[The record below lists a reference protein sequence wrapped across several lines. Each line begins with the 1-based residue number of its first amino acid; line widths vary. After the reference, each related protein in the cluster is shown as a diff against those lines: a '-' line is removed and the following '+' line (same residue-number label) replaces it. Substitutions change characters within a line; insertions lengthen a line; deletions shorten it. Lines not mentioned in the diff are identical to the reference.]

1 MYRKILIAYNG
12 TSESAAALHECIRLA
27 PGPSAEIHL
36 LVVMNPPPTI
46 MGGEYAAAALLSIEE
61 EMAEATK
68 KMGRELSKGHA
79 LLATAGLNVINHLEV
94 GEPIDVISKLAHQL
108 NIELV
113 IVGHSRHRSWAM
125 RWWRGSTNALLIEK
139 LQCSLLVATT
149 EQHLSHK

>member
-12 TSESAAALHECIRLA
+12 TSESIAALYECIRLE
-27 PGPSAEIHL
+27 PDPSTEIHL

-46 MGGEYAAAALLSIEE
+46 MGGEYAAAALLNMEE

-79 LLATAGLNVINHLEV
+79 LLATAGLNVFNHLEV

-113 IVGHSRHRSWAM
+113 IVGHSRHRSWAA

-139 LQCSLLVATT
+139 LQCSLLVATA
-149 EQHLSHK
+149 EQYLSHK

>member
-12 TSESAAALHECIRLA
+12 TSESIAALYECIRLE
-27 PGPSAEIHL
+27 PDPSTEIHL

-46 MGGEYAAAALLSIEE
+46 MGGEYAAAALLNMEE

-113 IVGHSRHRSWAM
+113 IVGHSRHRSWAL

-139 LQCSLLVATT
+139 VQCSVLIASS
-149 EQHLSHK
+149 EQHSSYK